1 MVDKMKD
8 TIERLRE
15 WGCDMDGA
23 MERFLNDEDLYR
35 DCLNAVIEDE
45 AFDGL
50 KTALDAH
57 NAQEAFGYAHT
68 LKGVAANLG
77 IEVLL
82 EKLLPVVEILRG
94 GSFDGVEQWMPE
106 LEQRYEQV
114 IQSIKQCEE

>member
-45 AFDGL
+45 AFDRL

-68 LKGVAANLG
+68 LKGVLANMGLTPMFDIITLLVEPLRAG
-77 IEVLL
+77 NCENLMPEYGKLIESR
-82 EKLLPVVEILRG
+82 EKLKSL
-94 GSFDGVEQWMPE
+94 M
-106 LEQRYEQV
+106 
-114 IQSIKQCEE
+114 